1 LGLFSQLHASQ
12 SNECAYECALKGFI
26 KAAGAIWSKV
36 GAFVTCDPVDSTSE
50 AFEHVSGVLES
61 VDGEEKSHDHQE
73 QTDDREGNFSPA
85 VI

>member
-1 LGLFSQLHASQ
+1 
-12 SNECAYECALKGFI
+12 LKF
-26 KAAGAIWSKV
+26 
-36 GAFVTCDPVDSTSE
+36 FTCDPVDATGK

-73 QTDDREGNFSPA
+73 ETDDCKGNFGSA

>member
-1 LGLFSQLHASQ
+1 VLLLEQGWMLRKCVF
-12 SNECAYECALKGFI
+12 YYLKF
-26 KAAGAIWSKV
+26 
-36 GAFVTCDPVDSTSE
+36 FTCDPVDATGK

-73 QTDDREGNFSPA
+73 ETDDCKGNFSSA